1 VEWLFGGGDEL
12 WHVVVKAALM
22 YLVAVVALR
31 VGERRTLAQ
40 WTLIDFATAVAV
52 GAVVGRTAIAK
63 DQSFLVGALALVTF
77 VAVHRAA
84 SLLRLSPLLG
94 KVMDHR
100 LRVLVADGK
109 IRDRELKLCGL
120 TENDLFGQL
129 RQRGIFELDDLRFV
143 FYETKGSISVVRRDA
158 EAENLVDLA
167 VRDSVGYP

>member
-1 VEWLFGGGDEL
+1 MSLHPPREYTPAEVVAASNREIPSSLKTLTLALTVIGAIVFIVGVFMNPDQAWRAFHQNWLFFT
-12 WHVVVKAALM
+12 ALSS
-22 YLVAVVALR
+22 A
-31 VGERRTLAQ
+31 G
-40 WTLIDFATAVAV
+40 
-52 GAVVGRTAIAK
+52 
-63 DQSFLVGALALVTF
+63 VTF